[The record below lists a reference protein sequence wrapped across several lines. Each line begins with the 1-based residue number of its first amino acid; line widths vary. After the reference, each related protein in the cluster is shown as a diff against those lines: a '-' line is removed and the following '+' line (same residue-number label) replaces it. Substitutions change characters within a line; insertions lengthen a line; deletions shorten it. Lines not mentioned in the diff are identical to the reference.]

1 MKYKAIC
8 IRCGTFKKDAFAA
21 CKECALEPK
30 TDFEAARALILSEK
44 TMYGTTNIGRT
55 TEELEEIS
63 EAIKRGRP
71 YAIDGEEQKLVVREY
86 SAYLKSLPE
95 PKWYQSMKIKW
106 IVAGISGLA
115 ILMGIVIY
123 VLRLQQIN

>member
-21 CKECALEPK
+21 CKECELEPK

-44 TMYGTTNIGRT
+44 TIYGTTSIGRT
-55 TEELEEIS
+55 SEELEEIS

-86 SAYLKSLPE
+86 SAYLKSLPK
-95 PKWYQSMKIKW
+95 PKWYQSSKVKW
-106 IVAGISGLA
+106 IFASVLLLA
-115 ILMGIVIY
+115 MIIGGVFIAIGKP
-123 VLRLQQIN
+123 

>member
-44 TMYGTTNIGRT
+44 TIYGTTSIGKSI
-55 TEELEEIS
+55 EELEEIS
-63 EAIKRGRP
+63 EAIKNGRP
-71 YAIDGEEQKLVVREY
+71 YPIDGEEQKLVVREY
-86 SAYLKSLPE
+86 MAYLKSRPK
-95 PKWYQSMKIKW
+95 PKWYQAKKVKW
-106 IVAGISGLA
+106 IAAGL
-115 ILMGIVIY
+115 IVIA
-123 VLRLQQIN
+123 LGASLFLLFAG